1 VPLKPRL
8 GLSWN
13 VLERLRHH
21 PQSREPF
28 LDLFDAARFGPLLNL
43 VGMNRDRLTLPEM
56 PWLHVL
62 MRKEKPFKVGHLQ
75 LIGSEHNLVPVE
87 AMFAFN
93 QQYR

>member
-8 GLSWN
+8 VLSWN
-13 VLERLRHH
+13 VLVRLRHH
-21 PQSREPF
+21 PRSREPL
-28 LDLFDAARFGPLLNL
+28 LDLFGATRFGPLFDL
-43 VGMNRDRLTLPEM
+43 VGINRDRPALAEM

-87 AMFAFN
+87 AIFAFN